1 MNVMKYYS
9 PLLKEPE
16 LKNEPVIVRIN
27 KFDEA
32 TAKAFST
39 AII

>member
-1 MNVMKYYS
+1 MNVMRYYS

-27 KFDEA
+27 KFHDRE
-32 TAKAFST
+32 KFLL
-39 AII
+39 